1 LAQWSLDLGRIA
13 KIGGFPL
20 DLALGAAPIRI
31 AVSQFRG
38 DSVNSSAQF
47 LNPAEAARRLGVS
60 AKALRLYEARGL
72 IAPVRTAAGWRAY
85 GPDEM
90 ARVAEIAAL
99 RELGLSLAQ
108 VARVLD
114 GDSKSLEPALAAHQA
129 ALEGRVHQLAGAVD
143 KVRRLR
149 ADLAG
154 GRAPAPSELARL
166 LKPASSFSVAFE
178 LAFDLA
184 FDLPWPWGG
193 ERFEL
198 QDIRAL
204 NYIIGPLGS
213 GKTQLAKRIAETLP
227 GAAFLG
233 LDRLADGGASAKAH
247 LARDPALKSRVDQ
260 TLAWLV
266 EDGATISEA
275 LVCLLA
281 GLETEGPTVLVIDM
295 LEQGLDKATQEAL
308 IARLRRR
315 GSGCPPLFFLTR
327 SSSILDLDAVG
338 NDESIILCPANHSP
352 PTNVRPYPGSPG
364 FEAVATCLA
373 SPEVRARTEGVIAW
387 RPQVA

>member
-1 LAQWSLDLGRIA
+1 
-13 KIGGFPL
+13 
-20 DLALGAAPIRI
+20 
-31 AVSQFRG
+31 VS
-38 DSVNSSAQF
+38 SSAQF
-47 LNPAEAARRLGVS
+47 LNPSEAANRLGVS
-60 AKALRLYEARGL
+60 AKALRLYEQRGL
-72 IAPVRTAAGWRAY
+72 IAPARTAAGWRAY

-99 RELGLSLAQ
+99 RELGLSLSQ
-108 VARVLD
+108 VARVLE
-114 GDSKSLEPALAAHQA
+114 GNSETLEPALAAHQA
-129 ALEGRVHQLAGAVD
+129 ALESRAHQLFDAVE

-149 ADLAG
+149 ADLTG
-154 GRAPAPSELARL
+154 GRAPAPCELARL
-166 LKPASSFSVAFE
+166 LRPASNFSVV
-178 LAFDLA
+178 

-198 QDIRAL
+198 QDIRSL

-213 GKTQLAKRIAETLP
+213 GKARLAKRIAETLP

-233 LDRLADGGASAKAH
+233 LDRLAHGGAAAKT
-247 LARDPALKSRVDQ
+247 LLDRDPALKLRVDQ

-266 EDGATISEA
+266 ENGATVSEA
-275 LVCLLA
+275 LVGLLV
-281 GLETEGPTVLVIDM
+281 GLETEGPTSLVIDM

-308 IARLRRR
+308 IAYLRRR
-315 GSGCPPLFFLTR
+315 GSELRPLFFLTR
-327 SSSILDLDAVG
+327 SSSILDLDSVG

-352 PTNVRPYPGSPG
+352 PTSVRPYPGFPG

-387 RPQVA
+387 RPQMA